1 MASLQ
6 RQKRALESARES
18 ALMTAQRM
26 SRCHGSGGPNG
37 AIDSVQQPLRT
48 VGRRPATA
56 AVGRDCGDSLALPYH
71 W

>member
-1 MASLQ
+1 
-6 RQKRALESARES
+6 
-18 ALMTAQRM
+18 MTAQWL
-26 SRCHGSGGPNG
+26 SRCHDSGGPNG

-56 AVGRDCGDSLALPYH
+56 AVGRDCGDSRALPYH

>member
-1 MASLQ
+1 MAEPLSWL
-6 RQKRALESARES
+6 RW
-18 ALMTAQRM
+18 
-26 SRCHGSGGPNG
+26 PDG

-56 AVGRDCGDSLALPYH
+56 AVGRDCGDSRALPYH